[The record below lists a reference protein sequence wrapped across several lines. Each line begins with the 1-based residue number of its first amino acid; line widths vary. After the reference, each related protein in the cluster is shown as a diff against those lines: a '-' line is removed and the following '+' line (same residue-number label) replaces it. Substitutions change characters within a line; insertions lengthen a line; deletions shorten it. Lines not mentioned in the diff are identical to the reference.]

1 MRDPGN
7 KVDIK
12 HEYLRVAGVEAR
24 CPLQQ
29 PTELVGD
36 RVLRPY
42 APLGGKKVF

>member
-1 MRDPGN
+1 MRDPWN

-12 HEYLRVAGVEAR
+12 HEYLRVGGVEAR

-36 RVLRPY
+36 KVWRPY
-42 APLGGKKVF
+42 AFLGVKKLF